1 MKITASKFPERA
13 ELGPLPC
20 SDNPGLLYLH
30 LHTAHAPLTPMT
42 PVAKPSR
49 EEGRG
54 QTLLPMSCGH
64 RHHTQNESDQPTT
77 PSPRSACTLHR
88 FHELQ
93 PRHTRL
99 LFVHCNL
106 HRWHLSHPQQAT
118 AHGHRRSTGR
128 IEVLLFRRSS
138 NEGETKREVF
148 LCAKEGRE
156 EGAACIK
163 HQLILFGRDCQ
174 CL

>member
-30 LHTAHAPLTPMT
+30 LHTARAPLTPMT
-42 PVAKPSR
+42 PAAKPSR
-49 EEGRG
+49 EEAK
-54 QTLLPMSCGH
+54 
-64 RHHTQNESDQPTT
+64 HHLRWAVATAITPKMNQSSPQNEIRTVPAHCIASTS
-77 PSPRSACTLHR
+77 PSLPQTRPRRAC
-88 FHELQ
+88 
-93 PRHTRL
+93 L
-99 LFVHCNL
+99 LFAHFYL
-106 HRWHLSHPQQAT
+106 HHWHLSHP
-118 AHGHRRSTGR
+118 RRSTSR
-128 IEVLLFRRSS
+128 IEVLFFRRSS
-138 NEGETKREVF
+138 DEGETKREVF

-163 HQLILFGRDCQ
+163 HQPIPFGRDCQ